1 MKTIITS
8 LIITLILCLY
18 IRGYMIAEDYD
29 FSEESCKHFQEL
41 YFSNLTPKGLKLIL
55 DRALICLTLL
65 IVFLCYKG
73 IL

>member
-18 IRGYMIAEDYD
+18 IRGYIIAEDYD
-29 FSEESCKHFQEL
+29 FSEESRKYFQEL

-55 DRALICLTLL
+55 DRALICLILL
-65 IVFLCYKG
+65 VIFLCYKG
-73 IL
+73 VI